1 MTTTPNSHH
10 QAIRRA
16 RGRRDRE
23 PVARDAYDK
32 AYDKV
37 AIWVDRANPLLTFA
51 ISILRAIDAL
61 QRCLG

>member
-10 QAIRRA
+10 QATRRA
-16 RGRRDRE
+16 RGRQGRE
-23 PVARDAYDK
+23 SVARDAYDK

-37 AIWVDRANPLLTFA
+37 AIWVDRANPLLTFV
-51 ISILRAIDAL
+51 ISVLRAIDAV